1 MGLPRCQHGPGPFL
15 VRLRRAASRGG
26 AQVTLTLTLTL
37 TLTPTLTLTLPPTL
51 TLTLTPTPTLTLI
64 LTLTLTRTL
73 TPTLTA
79 VARSRVK
86 SYAVK
91 HFWAYYKPWRQ
102 TSSFWCRRW
111 YTFLDDDAAFGPAS
125 TQELGGATQGHGAGR
140 SDSTW
145 SVDSSP
151 PATGQGGQSGQVP
164 RASRSDSRCV
174 RQLSATRARVL
185 ALNASDGKN
194 KCKGVWSKVF

>member
-1 MGLPRCQHGPGPFL
+1 MPPL
-15 VRLRRAASRGG
+15 VH
-26 AQVTLTLTLTL
+26 VLTYLLAYLLTYLLTYCTYL
-37 TLTPTLTLTLPPTL
+37 L
-51 TLTLTPTPTLTLI
+51 
-64 LTLTLTRTL
+64 
-73 TPTLTA
+73 
-79 VARSRVK
+79 AR
-86 SYAVK
+86 
-91 HFWAYYKPWRQ
+91 
-102 TSSFWCRRW
+102 CRRW
-111 YTFLDDDAAFGPAS
+111 YTFLDDAAFGPAS
-125 TQELGGATQGHGAGR
+125 TRELGGATQGHGAGR

>member
-1 MGLPRCQHGPGPFL
+1 
-15 VRLRRAASRGG
+15 VLRH
-26 AQVTLTLTLTL
+26 
-37 TLTPTLTLTLPPTL
+37 
-51 TLTLTPTPTLTLI
+51 
-64 LTLTLTRTL
+64 
-73 TPTLTA
+73 A

-125 TQELGGATQGHGAGR
+125 TQELGATQGHGA
-140 SDSTW
+140 
-145 SVDSSP
+145 
-151 PATGQGGQSGQVP
+151 
-164 RASRSDSRCV
+164 SRSDATCV

-185 ALNASDGKN
+185 ALNESDGKN

>member
-1 MGLPRCQHGPGPFL
+1 MDEGGSTHGAAEGGPGL
-15 VRLRRAASRGG
+15 EASRAGSSAGG
-26 AQVTLTLTLTL
+26 WTPPAEAYAAAETLTLTLSLTPTPTLILTLTL
-37 TLTPTLTLTLPPTL
+37 TLTP
-51 TLTLTPTPTLTLI
+51 
-64 LTLTLTRTL
+64 TL